1 MNDEAIRLASESRI
15 EAYTVSSSAEQERLL
30 AEAVQDI
37 ARQAT
42 RQELD
47 PVAKDLAQQAVNI
60 EERAQAL
67 RDPEM
72 TKATLAALQ
81 TDLVGKDLAAYKEVA
96 VKHSQ
101 GPNSVDGG
109 EMGWIETGT
118 YHADFDRM
126 VFEKAPVGSVS
137 PVFVIDNNAYL
148 LFVVER
154 LEAHSR
160 SFAEVVGEIESS
172 LRVDQG
178 VAVRKAAVTMLRN
191 KASIRDLT
199 SIEKLFNQ

>member
-1 MNDEAIRLASESRI
+1 
-15 EAYTVSSSAEQERLL
+15 
-30 AEAVQDI
+30 
-37 ARQAT
+37 
-42 RQELD
+42 
-47 PVAKDLAQQAVNI
+47 
-60 EERAQAL
+60 
-67 RDPEM
+67 
-72 TKATLAALQ
+72 
-81 TDLVGKDLAAYKEVA
+81 
-96 VKHSQ
+96 
-101 GPNSVDGG
+101 
-109 EMGWIETGT
+109 MGWIETGT